1 MKGIN
6 KKNKETN
13 NSNYQIIPYNE
24 KYFSSIIKLFHES
37 HKIKKSKSYFQYN
50 LSSTPYGKP
59 IRFLMKYGDQIVGS
73 HSIRP
78 FKLKI
83 KNREFLGG
91 LTYDTMTNPTH
102 QNKGIFVSLA
112 SKTHQEAKK
121 RKYNFVMGFANEN
134 SIHGYKKRL
143 GHSEL
148 GPINFV
154 RIGESDF
161 GIKEFPKV
169 YDHWFPKNIG
179 KLNQEHKIKKNFPVR
194 IVRDN
199 KFINWRYK
207 KNPVSRYMTCYTPG
221 EYFFI
226 FKKYLDTLHIVD
238 FFEKG
243 NEFNKLLI
251 STARYLAKKTS
262 CKEVTMWVSKKHS
275 LMKLLDKKS
284 IAKLKQ
290 KQYLHVITYNESIS
304 PIMMNF
310 DNWYYTMG
318 DSDVF

>member
-1 MKGIN
+1 MKRI
-6 KKNKETN
+6 ETKYKVLN
-13 NSNYQIIPYNE
+13 NSNYEIVNYKE
-24 KYFSSIIKLFHES
+24 KYFSSTRKLFHKS
-37 HKIKKSKSYFQYN
+37 HTIKKPKSYFQYN
-50 LSSTPYGKP
+50 LSNTPYGKP
-59 IRFLMKYGDQIVGS
+59 IRFLMKYGNQIVGS

-83 KNREFLGG
+83 KNCEFLGG

-121 RKYNFVMGFANEN
+121 RKYNFVIGFANEN
-134 SIHGYKKRL
+134 SIYGYKKRL

-154 RIGESDF
+154 RIDESNF

-169 YDHWFPKNIG
+169 YDHWFPRNLG
-179 KLNQEHKIKKNFPVR
+179 KLNQEYKIRKTFPVR
-194 IVRDN
+194 IERDN

-207 KNPVSRYMTCYTPG
+207 KNPVYRYMTCYKPK

-226 FKKYLDTLHIVD
+226 FKKYFDALHIID
-238 FFEKG
+238 FFWKD
-243 NEFNKLLI
+243 NEFDKLLI
-251 STARYLAKKTS
+251 STARHLAKRTS
-262 CKEVTMWVSKKHS
+262 CKEVTMWISKKHP

-284 IAKLKQ
+284 IAKVKQ
-290 KQYLHVITYNESIS
+290 MQYLHVITYNESIS
-304 PIMMNF
+304 PIMMDF